1 MRNVY
6 GNTTPLLFK
15 HVNLYSTYRVTSLP
29 VFYSAVNQD
38 SRGILPF
45 LLRGCY
51 LKRINNKKTH
61 CFAFTMPFCRYK
73 RAKEPE
79 NTKTPWAVKIVI
91 CILVLLVVALA
102 VAIIIITVN
111 NSKNPERLS
120 SCSTTSS
127 LKANLT
133 SQDLYRDLSEQ
144 ELRQVRD
151 YILNV
156 TSLNVTAYE
165 KATLNSNYIFLIEL
179 QNPIKEDAIAYL
191 DNNGPKPT
199 RTANVIIFK
208 GAASPPVVEEILV
221 HFDKPMRH
229 ELNTFL
235 TERAIPFHARPVS
248 KQGVDILVKILK
260 DFGKKADQ
268 ILSDL
273 FDGYTITNC
282 SDQCLT
288 YRFYGPSAMPKPS
301 KEVMTYIW
309 LTRNVPG
316 MVVQPVGLEL
326 LIQGEGH
333 DGSQWKTRV
342 RYYSTGTY

>member
-1 MRNVY
+1 MSMEIQHFCYSN
-6 GNTTPLLFK
+6 

-29 VFYSAVNQD
+29 VFYSGLQQD

-45 LLRGCY
+45 ILQGCY

-61 CFAFTMPFCRYK
+61 YFAFTMPFCRYEK
-73 RAKEPE
+73 AKEPE
-79 NTKTPWAVKIVI
+79 NTKTPWAVKVVI

-102 VAIIIITVN
+102 VALIIITVN
-111 NSKNPERLS
+111 NSKDPERLS
-120 SCSTTSS
+120 SCSKTSS

-144 ELRQVRD
+144 ELLQVRD

-156 TSLNVTAYE
+156 ASLNVTAYE

-248 KQGVDILVKILK
+248 KQGVNILVKILK

-268 ILSDL
+268 ILNDL
-273 FDGYTITNC
+273 FDGYMITNC
-282 SDQCLT
+282 SDQCFT

-301 KEVMTYIW
+301 KEVVTYIW